1 MIRKSGYR
9 FSRLREAGQLSFFK
23 FVQRFGGRRQAEK
36 IMLKQEAKAEM
47 VIQLKSHF
55 ALAGGH
61 KLASG
66 AD

>member
-36 IMLKQEAKAEM
+36 IMLKQEAKAKWWFSRKT
-47 VIQLKSHF
+47 ISL
-55 ALAGGH
+55 
-61 KLASG
+61 
-66 AD
+66 